1 VNRRRL
7 GFLVAAVA
15 LIALLA
21 MWAWHVTGGHHAIEK
36 PSGGVGSDFARKHID
51 ARTLDR
57 ASVTG
62 TIRDQDGKPI
72 AAARV
77 CADASDLPH
86 ELVRDPICATSD
98 AQGAYVIANLYAAE
112 YSVAAMAPHHLPESF
127 HSNSDDDLTVFELH
141 AGEHKTGVDVALVRG
156 GVEVRGIVAD
166 ISGGPI
172 VHASVRATAISEKR
186 SWPSVETDDNGAFS
200 LWVAPGDVGIGAT
213 ADGYAQGFELGRAP
227 GKVNILLTPESS
239 LSGTVVDARTNEPVA
254 GVTIQEGGGEGGG
267 SDMTDDQ
274 GHFNVTRIT
283 PGRYTLF
290 ARSSH
295 GYGHSDGST
304 LVGLGQRVTA
314 IVVKLYPAFQISGR
328 VVEPGGSRATCK
340 ESWLQLRQAKPT
352 RYLQG
357 TRDADGGLHVDGVL
371 PGTYDVT
378 ASCSGFIRRGTYPPI
393 TITDKDITQLEWNVD
408 AGAELHGRVLTKS
421 GSPVEGAKI
430 MLQPFGGATSRKDGS
445 YQIKGLK
452 QGTYLVSAQ
461 GEHGISPMGGWKI
474 DVQTTTVEKD
484 LVLEPTGALNGVV
497 ATADGKPVEGVSI
510 TSQSDS
516 DVMPVFFGFLPVK
529 SGEDGS
535 FVIDGLRPGTVR
547 VLAHRGWTSEL
558 RAPGT
563 NDDATQGERVAVT
576 AGHIANV
583 RLVVESQSAEIK
595 GMCVDTDGKPVTD
608 AYVSA
613 ARESDAAGSQRSSVA
628 ETRWS
633 WDDRPTLT
641 STDGSF
647 KLGELSPG
655 TYTVRAERRGGG
667 EAIAEHVASGTS
679 TSLVFKPTGQIDGVV
694 RGAGSAPD
702 ELEISLHDNKTG
714 LMRDEEYFRTGGAF
728 TIHDL
733 PAGIFTI
740 TASAGGGKK
749 QITID
754 LADGEHKKGVDI
766 QLDVLVTLT
775 GRVVELGTTTPVPG
789 IFMIA
794 SMGASGETLAD
805 PGSFSRDN
813 TSDATGHF
821 TIHNA
826 PSGTIRLFGFAKDSS
841 SNYDTV
847 TAVRKVDGSGT
858 IDLGDISVMKR
869 RLKPGDTEGD
879 LGLHW
884 VKQPVGTPVDQERFE
899 ISWIDPNGAAA
910 KTELKVG
917 DVLTTVDGI
926 EVQGEKH
933 RRGET
938 LMAAP
943 PGTKLTLGLV
953 RGATVTVTLRAP
965 R

>member
-1 VNRRRL
+1 MNRRRL

-15 LIALLA
+15 LIVLLA
-21 MWAWHVTGGHHAIEK
+21 MGAWHVMGGHHAIEK
-36 PSGGVGSDFARKHID
+36 PSGGVGSDFTKKHID

-57 ASVTG
+57 ASVAG
-62 TIRDQDGKPI
+62 TVRDQDGKPI

-77 CADASDLPH
+77 CADASNLPH
-86 ELVRDPICATSD
+86 ELVRDPSCASTD
-98 AQGAYVIANLYAAE
+98 AQGAYLIANLYVAG
-112 YSVAAMAPHHLPESF
+112 YSVAAMAPHYFPESF
-127 HSNSDDDLTVFELH
+127 HSTPDDDLTVFELH
-141 AGEHKTGVDVALVRG
+141 AGEHKTGVDIALVRG

-172 VHASVRATAISEKR
+172 VHASVRANAISEER
-186 SWPSVETDDNGAFS
+186 SWPTVETDDNGAFS
-200 LWVAPGDVGIGAT
+200 LWVAPGDVAVSAT
-213 ADGYAQGFELGRAP
+213 ADGYAQGFGLGRAP
-227 GKVNILLTPESS
+227 GKVNLLLTPESS

-254 GVTIQEGGGEGGG
+254 GVTIQAGGGEGGG

-274 GHFNVTRIT
+274 GRFNVTRIT

-290 ARSSH
+290 ARSPH

-304 LVGLGQRVTA
+304 LVGLGQHVTG
-314 IVVKLYPAFQISGR
+314 IVVKLYPSFQISGR

-352 RYLQG
+352 RNLQG

-378 ASCSGFIRRGTYPPI
+378 ASCGGFIRRATYPSVI
-393 TITDKDITQLEWNVD
+393 VIDKDVTHLEWDVD

-430 MLQPFGGATSRKDGS
+430 MLQPFGGATSRKDGR

-452 QGTYLVSAQ
+452 QGSYLVSAQ
-461 GEHGISPMGGWKI
+461 SEHGVSPMGGWKI
-474 DVQTTTVEKD
+474 DVQTTVEKD
-484 LVLEPTGALNGVV
+484 LVLEQTGTINGAVV
-497 ATADGKPVEGVSI
+497 TADGKPVEGVSV

-516 DVMPVFFGFLPVK
+516 DVMPILFGFLPVK
-529 SGEDGS
+529 SAEDGT

-547 VLAHRGWTSEL
+547 VVAHRGWTSEL

-576 AGHIANV
+576 AGRTANV

-595 GMCVDTDGKPVTD
+595 GTCVDTEGKPITD

-633 WDDRPTLT
+633 WDDKPTLT

-647 KLGELSPG
+647 KLGELSAG
-655 TYTVRAERRGGG
+655 TYTVRAERKGGG
-667 EAIAEHVASGTS
+667 EAVAEHVASGTS
-679 TSLVFKPTGQIDGVV
+679 TSLVFKPTGEIDGVV
-694 RGAGSAPD
+694 HGAGTAPD
-702 ELEISLHDNKTG
+702 ELKISLHDNKTG
-714 LMRDEEYFRTGGAF
+714 LMRDEEFFRTGGVF

-733 PAGIFTI
+733 PAGHFTI

-749 QITID
+749 QITLD

-766 QLDVLVTLT
+766 QLDALVTLT
-775 GRVVELGTTTPVPG
+775 GRVVEFGTTTPVSG
-789 IFMIA
+789 IFMTA
-794 SMGASGETLAD
+794 SMGASGEMLAD
-805 PGSFSRDN
+805 PGTFSRDN
-813 TSDATGHF
+813 TSDATGRF

-826 PSGTIRLFGFAKDSS
+826 PSGTIQLFGFAKDSS
-841 SNYDTV
+841 SNFDSV
-847 TAVRKVDGSGT
+847 SAVRKVDGSGT

-879 LGLHW
+879 LGVHW
-884 VKQPVGTPVDQERFE
+884 VEQPVGTPVDQERFE

-910 KTELKVG
+910 KTDLKIG
-917 DVLTTVDGI
+917 DVVITVDGI
-926 EVQGEKH
+926 DVQGENH
-933 RRGET
+933 RRGDA

-943 PGTKLTLGLV
+943 TGTKLTLGLA
-953 RGATVTVTLRAP
+953 RGATATVTLHAP